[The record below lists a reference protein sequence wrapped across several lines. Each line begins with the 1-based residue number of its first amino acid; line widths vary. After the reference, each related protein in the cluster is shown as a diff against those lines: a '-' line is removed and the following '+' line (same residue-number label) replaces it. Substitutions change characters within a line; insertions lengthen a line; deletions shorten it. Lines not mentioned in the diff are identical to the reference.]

1 MLRGLPPQSWIMTR
15 SACWGS
21 REMTAMIPTRP
32 IGRTALRV
40 SALGLGGTG
49 LANLY
54 ASIADQEAANL
65 IQGAQALGV
74 NFFDTA
80 PCYGVGLSELR
91 LGAILP
97 SLPRD
102 SFVLSTKVG
111 YDLVEPSAED
121 DLAPS
126 LFVDAPRLVTRYDFS
141 YDAAM
146 RSIEGSL
153 KRLGVDRVDMVAIH
167 DPDQT
172 AGADPTADP
181 YAASLFAEAMAGAY
195 RALDDLRAQK
205 VIGAV
210 GVGMNQWQMLVDF
223 AREGDFDYFLCA
235 GRYSLLRTDAGQVLL
250 PLCEE
255 KGISVIIGG
264 PYSSGIL
271 ASGAVEGAMFDY
283 APASPEVMAQVRA
296 IESLCADYGISL
308 RAAALQFPLQH
319 PAVASVIPGA
329 RSLDELQQNAS
340 ALTETIPEGFWGAAI
355 EAGLIAPQTAT

>member
-1 MLRGLPPQSWIMTR
+1 
-15 SACWGS
+15 
-21 REMTAMIPTRP
+21 MIPTRP
-32 IGRTALRV
+32 LGDTGLQL
-40 SALGLGGTG
+40 STLGLGGTG

-54 ASIADQEAANL
+54 ATVADEEAARL
-65 IQGAQALGV
+65 VQGAQSLGV
-74 NFFDTA
+74 SFFDTA
-80 PCYGVGLSELR
+80 PCYGVGLSEQR

-97 SLPRD
+97 RLPRD

-111 YDLVEPSAED
+111 YDLVAPDEGQD
-121 DLAPS
+121 VGPS
-126 LFVDAPRLVTRYDFS
+126 LFVDSPRLVTRYDFT

-153 KRLGVDRVDMVAIH
+153 KRLGIDRVDMVAIH

-181 YAASLFAEAMAGAY
+181 YAGSLFAEAMAGAY
-195 RALDDLRAQK
+195 RALDELRAQN
-205 VIGAV
+205 VIRAV

-235 GRYSLLRTDAGQVLL
+235 GRYNLLRADAGDVLM
-250 PLCEE
+250 PLCAE

-283 APASPEVMAQVRA
+283 APASPEVLARVRS
-296 IESLCADYGISL
+296 IEDLCRDFGISL
-308 RAAALQFPLQH
+308 RAAALQYPLRH
-319 PAVASVIPGA
+319 PAVVSVIPGA
-329 RSLDELQQNAS
+329 RSLDELQQNAA
-340 ALTETIPEGFWGAAI
+340 ALAEPVPDGFWLAAT
-355 EAGLIAPQTAT
+355 EHGLIDAQETAS

>member
-1 MLRGLPPQSWIMTR
+1 
-15 SACWGS
+15 
-21 REMTAMIPTRP
+21 MIPTR
-32 IGRTALRV
+32 RV
-40 SALGLGGTG
+40 GDTGLEVSTLGLGGTG

-54 ASIADQEAANL
+54 AAVADEEASRL
-65 IQGAQALGV
+65 VEGAQALGV
-74 NFFDTA
+74 SFFDTA
-80 PCYGVGLSELR
+80 PCYGVGLSEQR

-111 YDLVEPSAED
+111 YDLVAPAEGQD
-121 DLAPS
+121 VGPS
-126 LFVDAPRLVTRYDFS
+126 LFVDSPRLVTRYDFS

-153 KRLGVDRVDMVAIH
+153 KRLGIDRVDMVAIH

-172 AGADPTADP
+172 AGADPNAG
-181 YAASLFAEAMAGAY
+181 SLFAEAMAGAY

-235 GRYSLLRTDAGQVLL
+235 GRYTLLRADAGEMLL
-250 PLCEE
+250 PLCAE

-283 APASPEVMAQVRA
+283 APASPEVLARVRS
-296 IESLCADYGISL
+296 IEDLCRDFGISL
-308 RAAALQFPLQH
+308 RAAALQYPLRH
-319 PAVASVIPGA
+319 PAVSSVIPGA
-329 RSLDELQQNAS
+329 RSLDELRQNAA
-340 ALTETIPEGFWGAAI
+340 ALAEPVPDDFWTTAI
-355 EAGLIAPQTAT
+355 GHGLIDAQETAS